1 MIAWYNIGGRIMKKL
16 PKLLFV
22 PIIAVTAA
30 LFFSFSGCGSIGA
43 FYALKDAY
51 DKGYVTV
58 EDLESIAAY
67 HNGDKE
73 CEQTLPADVENDI
86 KKCEAASLRSHGE
99 KHARPDGVHIVAYY
113 GEYNGFYAVIIES
126 DWVGYPTDVVNYY
139 EDIGGVSFH
148 YTSHGKIQVW
158 TANG

>member
-1 MIAWYNIGGRIMKKL
+1 MKKL

-58 EDLESIAAY
+58 EDLESIAAVSY
-67 HNGDKE
+67 THL
-73 CEQTLPADVENDI
+73 TLPTNSRA
-86 KKCEAASLRSHGE
+86 
-99 KHARPDGVHIVAYY
+99 
-113 GEYNGFYAVIIES
+113 
-126 DWVGYPTDVVNYY
+126 
-139 EDIGGVSFH
+139 
-148 YTSHGKIQVW
+148 
-158 TANG
+158 